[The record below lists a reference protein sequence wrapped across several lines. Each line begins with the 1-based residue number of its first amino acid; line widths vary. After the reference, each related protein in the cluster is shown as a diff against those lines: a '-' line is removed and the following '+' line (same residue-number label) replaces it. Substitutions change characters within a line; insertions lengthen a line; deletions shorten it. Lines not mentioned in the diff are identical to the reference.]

1 MSSISAVTGT
11 AEAVTTTV
19 CFAKRDGCAGPAR
32 IVGPMQHATAGAT
45 RGADLL
51 GNGRVQLCEAAIE
64 GGIGK
69 EGVAH

>member
-1 MSSISAVTGT
+1 
-11 AEAVTTTV
+11 
-19 CFAKRDGCAGPAR
+19 
-32 IVGPMQHATAGAT
+32 MQHATAGAT
-45 RGADLL
+45 RCADLL